1 MSPYILPQF
10 VLLKLPCNRCK
21 LKLGYVTNN
30 FFLLAATSF
39 AKESLIKYTVVRMRL
54 KRRSSIYARGC
65 QSKIFLFLQ
74 FILRLKSDLYAVKFW
89 KLLSFS
95 RKGLA
100 IFAIFAMNNEE
111 SKIELTPPNLWSNYS
126 KAAVVVWIQSLLMV
140 CH

>member
-1 MSPYILPQF
+1 MLPIIS
-10 VLLKLPCNRCK
+10 
-21 LKLGYVTNN
+21 
-30 FFLLAATSF
+30 FLLAATSF

-54 KRRSSIYARGC
+54 KRRSSTYLSIKG
-65 QSKIFLFLQ
+65 FPLFLQ
-74 FILRLKSDLYAVKFW
+74 SILRLKSDLNDIKFG

-95 RKGLA
+95 REGL
-100 IFAIFAMNNEE
+100 AIFAMNNEE